1 MPGRWRQTTAAPT
14 RIALEQRRGNGR
26 EVARRRRYT
35 YQRGWFRI
43 INVRLAT
50 RIACRQRQLTE
61 AHLIKRALHP
71 TADLQRVG
79 VDHGGSHIR
88 VAQQFL
94 HGADVRAALQQS
106 GGEGVAQRVR
116 RYRFVDAGV
125 EGRAL
130 ERTLQALLEQM
141 MAPRWPALRIRR

>member
-79 VDHGGSHIR
+79 VDHGGSTSAWPSNSCTVR
-88 VAQQFL
+88 MFEPPCSKAVAKAWRSEC
-94 HGADVRAALQQS
+94 ADTGLSMPASKAARLS
-106 GGEGVAQRVR
+106 ARCKR
-116 RYRFVDAGV
+116 CSNK
-125 EGRAL
+125 
-130 ERTLQALLEQM
+130 
-141 MAPRWPALRIRR
+141 